1 VRVLVYQNPNAGHEP
16 ESATALITDLQR
28 AGHDASWLN
37 AKEHK
42 LEPSIA
48 GAYDLVIAAG
58 GDGNVGRTA
67 RQMIGSLVPI
77 GVLPLGTANNMA
89 SVLSSG
95 RDNLVERIA
104 GWRIRPFDAGTV
116 SGADEP
122 REEFFEGVGIGAFA
136 ETAATLTE
144 LDGVHPPQPGRE
156 AELARDIEA
165 LRDRSITQPPIECAL
180 EAAGRTS
187 TSSIVMLEVL
197 NIGALGPNVWLAPD
211 ADPAD
216 GLLDVVVVEE
226 ARREELT
233 RFLDALVGGHE
244 TASPFDVFRTPRMA
258 LTPRAN
264 AVVHIDGRTVQVDAG
279 TRVEL
284 GVLRHAVRFL
294 SGPLA

>member
-104 GWRIRPFDAGTV
+104 GWRIRPFDEHWRFRKPCWA
-116 SGADEP
+116 
-122 REEFFEGVGIGAFA
+122 RE
-136 ETAATLTE
+136 TKSS
-144 LDGVHPPQPGRE
+144 R
-156 AELARDIEA
+156 RRCCNWRA
-165 LRDRSITQPPIECAL
+165 LRSSLPI
-180 EAAGRTS
+180 
-187 TSSIVMLEVL
+187 
-197 NIGALGPNVWLAPD
+197 
-211 ADPAD
+211 
-216 GLLDVVVVEE
+216 
-226 ARREELT
+226 
-233 RFLDALVGGHE
+233 
-244 TASPFDVFRTPRMA
+244 
-258 LTPRAN
+258 
-264 AVVHIDGRTVQVDAG
+264 
-279 TRVEL
+279 
-284 GVLRHAVRFL
+284 
-294 SGPLA
+294 